1 MGAKQPRDWPS
12 SCSSALPGADR
23 GAQPYL
29 HNIAC
34 RGSVQCPPFVPEC
47 EMGHDPPG
55 QHDEYAR
62 ETL

>member
-1 MGAKQPRDWPS
+1 MTFHITPLVADQFN
-12 SCSSALPGADR
+12 AL
-23 GAQPYL
+23 
-29 HNIAC
+29 
-34 RGSVQCPPFVPEC
+34 PFVPEC